1 MSRQRMWRWAATS
14 TRLVVG
20 AALAVGMVGAV
31 GVGVA
36 ANWPTHTHEPLAVGV
51 TPTPADT
58 VLACAGPLLALGRDA
73 TQAGQIVSAAPTA
86 TVSGSDGASLKQL
99 TEPTAPVVIGSDG
112 HPVFVAPPVDET
124 RSDAA
129 ASASGTVGAE
139 DLRGF
144 AASACQPPLI
154 ESWLVAGAT
163 TTGSAD
169 VILLSN
175 PSDVAATV
183 DLTLY
188 SATGASTPP
197 SGSGLRVDAH
207 SQRLVPLAALAVG
220 EGAPVVRVTA
230 SGAPVAAALQ
240 SSLSRTLLT
249 GGVEQSGA
257 IVGSATQQ
265 VIPGLRVPQSAVDAA
280 SAGAT
285 TLLRLLAPGADA
297 TATVT
302 VQDDTGRT
310 ALTQSVPLGADLPT
324 ELDLAGLSA
333 GTYTVR
339 VDATSAVVSAVW
351 QTTNFNNGAD
361 FAWYTAAEAIVDPSV
376 VAVADGP
383 SPLLVIAGSTAG
395 AADVVLKPLSG
406 ATETERVRVAAGD
419 TASVPVE
426 PGAVYRIET
435 SNPIRASVSYL
446 ADGAISAFPVW
457 PADAAAAEIIVRP

>member
-1 MSRQRMWRWAATS
+1 MSSQRMWRWAATS

-31 GVGVA
+31 GVGA
-36 ANWPTHTHEPLAVGV
+36 AATWPTHTHEPLAVGV

-58 VLACAGPLLALGRDA
+58 VLACAGPLVALGRDA
-73 TQAGQIVSAAPTA
+73 TQAGQIAAAAPTV
-86 TVSGSDGASLKQL
+86 TVSGSDGATLQQA
-99 TEPTAPVVIGSDG
+99 TEPSAPAVIGSDG
-112 HPVFVAPPVDET
+112 HSVFVAPPLDGA

-129 ASASGTVGAE
+129 ASASAAVAAE

-183 DLTLY
+183 DLTFY
-188 SATGASTPP
+188 SATGVATPP

-207 SQRLVPLAALAVG
+207 TQRLVPLAALAVG

-240 SSLSRTLLT
+240 SSISRTLLT
-249 GGVEQSGA
+249 GGVEQTGA
-257 IVGSATQQ
+257 VVGSATQQ
-265 VIPGLRVPQSAVDAA
+265 VIPGVRVPQSAVDAA
-280 SAGAT
+280 AAGAT
-285 TLLRLLAPGADA
+285 TLLRLLSPGAGA

-302 VQDDTGRT
+302 VEDDNGRV
-310 ALTQSVPLGADLPT
+310 ALTQDVPLAADLPT
-324 ELDLAGLSA
+324 ELDLAGLGV

-339 VDATSAVVSAVW
+339 VDATSAVVGAVW
-351 QTTNFNNGAD
+351 QTTDFNDGAD
-361 FAWYTAAEAIVDPSV
+361 FAWYTPAGAIVDPSV
-376 VAVADGP
+376 LAVPEGP
-383 SPLLVIAGSTAG
+383 SPLLVIAGSAAG
-395 AADVVLKPLSG
+395 SADVELTPLSG
-406 ATETERVRVAAGD
+406 AADAQRVSVAAGR
-419 TASVPVE
+419 TASVALE

-435 SNPIRASVSYL
+435 TNPVRAAVSYL
-446 ADGAISAFPVW
+446 GDGAISAFPVW

>member
-20 AALAVGMVGAV
+20 AALAVGIVGSV

-36 ANWPTHTHEPLAVGV
+36 ANWPTHTHDPLAVGV

-58 VLACAGPLLALGRDA
+58 VLACAGGLLALGRDA
-73 TQAGQIVSAAPTA
+73 TQADQIASAAPTA
-86 TVSGSDGASLKQL
+86 TVSGSEGAPLTEA
-99 TEPTAPVVIGSDG
+99 TEPTAPDVVGSEG
-112 HPVFVAPPVDET
+112 HPVFVAPPVDER

-129 ASASGTVGAE
+129 AAASGAVAAE

-207 SQRLVPLAALAVG
+207 TQRLVPLAALAVG

-230 SGAPVAAALQ
+230 SGAPIAAALQ

-265 VIPGLRVPQSAVDAA
+265 VMPGVRVPQTAVDAA

-285 TLLRLLAPGADA
+285 TLLRLLSPGADA
-297 TATVT
+297 TAAVT

-310 ALTQSVPLGADLPT
+310 ALTQEVPLGADLPT

-351 QTTNFNNGAD
+351 QTTNFNDGAD
-361 FAWYTAAEAIVDPSV
+361 FAWYTATEPIVGPSV
-376 VAVADGP
+376 VAVPDGP
-383 SPLLVIAGSTAG
+383 SPLLVVAGSA
-395 AADVVLKPLSG
+395 AASADVVLTPLSG
-406 ATETERVRVAAGD
+406 ATETERFRVAAGD
-419 TASVPVE
+419 TASVAVE

-435 SNPIRASVSYL
+435 SDPVRASVSYL
-446 ADGAISAFPVW
+446 GDGAISAFPVW
-457 PADAAAAEIIVRP
+457 PADAAAAELIVRP

>member
-1 MSRQRMWRWAATS
+1 MSSQRMWRWAATS

-36 ANWPTHTHEPLAVGV
+36 ATWPTHAHEPLAVGV

-73 TQAGQIVSAAPTA
+73 TQAGQIVSAASTA
-86 TVSGSDGASLKQL
+86 TVAGSDGADLTQT
-99 TEPTAPVVIGSDG
+99 TEPNSPVVVGSDG
-112 HPVFVAPPVDET
+112 HAVFVAPPLDGT

-129 ASASGTVGAE
+129 ASASAAVAAD

-207 SQRLVPLAALAVG
+207 TQRLVPLAALGVG
-220 EGAPVVRVTA
+220 EGAPIVRVTA
-230 SGAPVAAALQ
+230 SSAPVAAALQ
-240 SSLSRTLLT
+240 SSISRTLLT
-249 GGVEQSGA
+249 GGVEQTGA
-257 IVGSATQQ
+257 VVGSTTQQ
-265 VIPGLRVPQSAVDAA
+265 VIPGVRVPQSAVDAA

-285 TLLRLLAPGADA
+285 TLLRLLSPGADA

-302 VQDDTGRT
+302 VEDDRGRV
-310 ALTQSVPLGADLPT
+310 ALTQEVPLGADLPT
-324 ELDLAGLSA
+324 ELDLAGLGV

-339 VDATSAVVSAVW
+339 VDATSAVVGAVW
-351 QTTNFNNGAD
+351 QTTAFSNGAD
-361 FAWYTAAEAIVDPSV
+361 FAWYTPAEAIVTPSV
-376 VAVADGP
+376 LAVPAGP
-383 SPLLVIAGSTAG
+383 SPLLVVAGSAAG
-395 AADVVLKPLSG
+395 AADVVLTPLSG
-406 ATETERVRVAAGD
+406 ATDTVRVSVAAGR
-419 TASVPVE
+419 TASVSVE
-426 PGAVYRIET
+426 PGAVYRVET
-435 SNPIRASVSYL
+435 TNPVRASVSYL
-446 ADGAISAFPVW
+446 ADAAISAFPVW

>member
-1 MSRQRMWRWAATS
+1 MSRQRMWHWAATS

-20 AALAVGMVGAV
+20 AALAVGMVGAI

-73 TQAGQIVSAAPTA
+73 TQAGQIASASPTA
-86 TVSGSDGASLKQL
+86 IVSGSDGAAVTQTTQPS
-99 TEPTAPVVIGSDG
+99 APVVIGSDG
-112 HPVFVAPPVDET
+112 HPVFVAPPIDGT

-129 ASASGTVGAE
+129 ASSSATVGAE

-144 AASACQPPLI
+144 AAAACQPPLI

-188 SATGASTPP
+188 SATGVSTPP

-207 SQRLVPLAALAVG
+207 TQRLVPLAALAVG

-240 SSLSRTLLT
+240 SSISRTLLT

-257 IVGSATQQ
+257 IVGSAIQQ
-265 VIPGLRVPQSAVDAA
+265 VIPGVRVPQSAVDAA

-285 TLLRLLAPGADA
+285 TLLRLLSPGADA

-302 VQDDTGRT
+302 VQDDAGRV
-310 ALTQSVPLGADLPT
+310 ALTQSVPLVADLPT
-324 ELDLAGLSA
+324 ELDLAGLAA

-339 VDATSAVVSAVW
+339 VDATSAVVGAAW
-351 QTTNFNNGAD
+351 QTTNFSNGAD
-361 FAWYTAAEAIVDPSV
+361 FAWYTPADAIVAPSV
-376 VAVADGP
+376 VAVAAGP
-383 SPLLVIAGSTAG
+383 SPVLVIAGSAAG
-395 AADVVLKPLSG
+395 SADVVLTPLSG
-406 ATETERVRVAAGD
+406 TTDTVRVKVAAGA
-419 TASVPVE
+419 TASVPVV
-426 PGAVYRIET
+426 PGAVYRVET
-435 SNPIRASVSYL
+435 TTPIRASVSYL